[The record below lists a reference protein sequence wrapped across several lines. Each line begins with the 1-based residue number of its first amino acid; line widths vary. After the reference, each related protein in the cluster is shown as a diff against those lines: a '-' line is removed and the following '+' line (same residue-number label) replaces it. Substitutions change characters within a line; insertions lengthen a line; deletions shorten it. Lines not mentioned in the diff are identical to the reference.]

1 LEVQAVPGLEVVR
14 VDGDRGL
21 EAMIAV
27 RTAADPGR
35 TPPRIENLR
44 HHLASMDDLV
54 YLAAWLDD
62 EPVGCGF
69 VHPWPPEHAE
79 AHVVVVPTARRRGVG
94 SALFAEVSRRARD
107 AGKAELEG
115 EVREDDLESRAYLE
129 RRGYRVVGGEQAVAL
144 DLAAVDAP
152 TPSPPPGIRIVP
164 RTELPDILDQLYE
177 IGAEAVEDIPGTAG
191 RPTFEQWRSIEIDRP
206 TRLPELFFVA
216 LAGDEPVG
224 YATLDHFGEDAH
236 HGLTTTRRTWRR
248 RGVAT
253 ALKQTQIAAAKRAG
267 YRRLVT
273 GSEERNTP
281 MRNLNAKLGYR
292 PEPSL
297 STVVLRGPVYG
308 ATASRDGQS

>member
-1 LEVQAVPGLEVVR
+1 MSAQTVPGLEVVR
-14 VDGDRGL
+14 VDDDRGL

-54 YLAAWLDD
+54 YLAAWLDG

-79 AHVVVVPTARRRGVG
+79 AHLIVVPTARRRGVG
-94 SALFAEVSRRARD
+94 SALLDEISRRARD
-107 AGKAELEG
+107 AGKDELEG
-115 EVREDDLESRAYLE
+115 DVREDDHESRAYLE

-144 DLAAVDAP
+144 DLATVDAP
-152 TPSPPPGIRIVP
+152 TPSPPPGVRIVQ
-164 RTELPDILDQLYE
+164 RTEVPDILNELYE
-177 IGAEAVEDIPGTAG
+177 IGAEAVEDIPGNAG

-224 YATLDHFGEDAH
+224 YATLDDFGQDAH
-236 HGLTTTRRTWRR
+236 HGLTTTRRAWRR

-253 ALKQTQIAAAKRAG
+253 ALKRTQIAAAKQSG
-267 YRRLVT
+267 FRRLVT
-273 GSEERNTP
+273 GSEQRNTP
-281 MRNLNAKLGYR
+281 MRTLNAKLGYR

-297 STVVLRGPVYG
+297 STVVLRGPARV
-308 ATASRDGQS
+308 